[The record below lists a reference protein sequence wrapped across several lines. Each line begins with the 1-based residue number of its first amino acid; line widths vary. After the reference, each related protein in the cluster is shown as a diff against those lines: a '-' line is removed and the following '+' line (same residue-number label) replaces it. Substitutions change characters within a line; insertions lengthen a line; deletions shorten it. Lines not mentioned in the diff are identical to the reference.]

1 MEFLELSL
9 ALIALL
15 LIWFRPKAENWAFIA
30 MWIGSLLMIYLY
42 IGRTSAA
49 WLGNMNL

>member
-15 LIWFRPKAENWAFIA
+15 QIWFRPKAENWAFIA